1 MQVQGLAQSLPINLM
16 FLLILLILLILLFQ
30 SDGLSPKRRP
40 DIRRTAFPAGMD
52 HQVRQST
59 FKILIDLDAARS

>member
-1 MQVQGLAQSLPINLM
+1 M